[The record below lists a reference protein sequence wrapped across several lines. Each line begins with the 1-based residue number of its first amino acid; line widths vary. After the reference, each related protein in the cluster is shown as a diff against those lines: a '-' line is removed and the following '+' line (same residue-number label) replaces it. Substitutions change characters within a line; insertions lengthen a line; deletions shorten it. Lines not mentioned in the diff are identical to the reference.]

1 MVKIRKIKE
10 LQQDIELD
18 LIIRDQM
25 ANLGCLLMCNFGN
38 FLALALAA
46 AHTADSLDIDD
57 ENEDY
62 KSGLS

>member
-1 MVKIRKIKE
+1 
-10 LQQDIELD
+10 
-18 LIIRDQM
+18 M